1 MDFSKEEERKM
12 TDAGFLIIFLI
23 VVIAISIT
31 AVIAVL
37 GGLSSIFGAIAN
49 TIASKDEEDG
59 QGN

>member
-1 MDFSKEEERKM
+1 M

-23 VVIAISIT
+23 VVIAISII

-49 TIASKDEEDG
+49 RIASKDEEDG

>member
-1 MDFSKEEERKM
+1 M

-23 VVIAISIT
+23 IVIAISVI